1 MLWVFVRLGRG
12 SVTPNDNQRILYR
25 TVCSLNLA
33 KNYDEAAKQMLVL
46 KALGRGIQNGL
57 DSALIAR
64 QVAVTATGQNQRGVA
79 RKAFIESLVQ
89 SSIRYTLWHR

>member
-1 MLWVFVRLGRG
+1 
-12 SVTPNDNQRILYR
+12 VTPNDNQRILYR

-64 QVAVTATGQNQRGVA
+64 QLAVTATGVKINEELRA
-79 RKAFIESLVQ
+79 KR
-89 SSIRYTLWHR
+89 SSNR